1 MYEKNKGT
9 DTVNNIFSDYFEI
22 NIGLYQGSVQRPTLV
37 SIVGPCM
44 EPM

>member
-9 DTVNNIFSDYFEI
+9 DTLNKIFSDYFEI
-22 NIGLYQGSVQRPTLV
+22 NVAVYQGSVQRPILFN
-37 SIVGPCM
+37 IVGPCI